1 MKRIIKFALLALLS
15 GCSSEPC
22 YIHSLPDDDRI
33 TKSGWR
39 NDRYSHV
46 SDSAPE
52 ALKPFYDEELTRD
65 LNR

>member
-15 GCSSEPC
+15 GCSSETGM
-22 YIHSLPDDDRI
+22 IHSLPDDDRI